1 MTKDNNKEQY
11 IDYDFILG
19 KGIADYS
26 DGDIVVI
33 EKIGAKP
40 IEGTVKLDMV
50 LMIYCLKGRI
60 QGEINGKTW
69 LAEEGD
75 VVICLPNSYLS
86 NYMMTPDFD
95 SRIIG
100 LSYDAIRNNI
110 PMTKDAL
117 DLLSYVSKNPII
129 HLDAERQDLINK
141 YYSIIDHKIKQP
153 HNLFHKEIMH
163 SIFT

>member
-110 PMTKDAL
+110 PMTKDASRPAVVCVEES
-117 DLLSYVSKNPII
+117 DNSSRRRASGSYQQVLFYNRP
-129 HLDAERQDLINK
+129 QD
-141 YYSIIDHKIKQP
+141 
-153 HNLFHKEIMH
+153 
-163 SIFT
+163 

>member
-1 MTKDNNKEQY
+1 MTIFAKHKRMNCMTKDNNKEQY

-60 QGEINGKTW
+60 QGEINGKT
-69 LAEEGD
+69 
-75 VVICLPNSYLS
+75 
-86 NYMMTPDFD
+86 
-95 SRIIG
+95 
-100 LSYDAIRNNI
+100 
-110 PMTKDAL
+110 
-117 DLLSYVSKNPII
+117 
-129 HLDAERQDLINK
+129 
-141 YYSIIDHKIKQP
+141 
-153 HNLFHKEIMH
+153 
-163 SIFT
+163 